1 LVTTVDMMPTILG
14 LSDVAVP
21 DAVEGLD
28 LSALF
33 EGTSSEQREAAF
45 LFNVHRGGGPG
56 TDWRGIRTK
65 EWIYA
70 IHHAGDWVMYDLKND
85 PYELH
90 NLIDDEDYA
99 GRKQALRQQLTAL
112 RMALGESIPLVGV
125 DPDPVELPTG
135 GR

>member
-1 LVTTVDMMPTILG
+1 
-14 LSDVAVP
+14 
-21 DAVEGLD
+21 
-28 LSALF
+28 
-33 EGTSSEQREAAF
+33 
-45 LFNVHRGGGPG
+45 
-56 TDWRGIRTK
+56 
-65 EWIYA
+65 
-70 IHHAGDWVMYDLKND
+70 MYDLKND